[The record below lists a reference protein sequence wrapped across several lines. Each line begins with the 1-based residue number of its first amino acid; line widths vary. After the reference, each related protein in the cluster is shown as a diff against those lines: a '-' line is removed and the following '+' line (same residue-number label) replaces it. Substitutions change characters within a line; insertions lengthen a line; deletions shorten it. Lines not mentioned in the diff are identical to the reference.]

1 MNILLTFTANSC
13 PKIKQWT
20 YNSFAYLT
28 YPPSWSLQLLRMFT
42 SRGHEVIFVGA
53 WDAPAGESLKCLYF
67 PFKETNS
74 TIVLIVTVTGSLWS
88 FFFFLMARD
97 DGWNVNILS
106 KHLHIVFYHKHTYT
120 EFAKSNLTYIF
131 PSINQVSKFAWCTP
145 SPHNSNKLLF

>member
-106 KHLHIVFYHKHTYT
+106 KHLHIVFYVFRHQTQ
-120 EFAKSNLTYIF
+120 TYIYRICQIQPNLYF
-131 PSINQVSKFAWCTP
+131 PF
-145 SPHNSNKLLF
+145 NKSGFKIRLVYPLPA